1 MLNAPVYSYVMV
13 EGHYIAGSDDALN
26 YHEDNTMLA
35 QNPASGNMI
44 ESPVYTYGRNSF
56 LWNGDEYV
64 SCIDQP
70 FNSHKDN
77 QSHLN
82 AYKEKKTPLD
92 SLQKKKT
99 MSKVPM
105 FPSVGFGDHYVPGIG
120 HPILGM
126 SYPSFYKHYNR
137 DTGDLVK
144 PSEEKMTFEVYPPF
158 GDHFIECIDQPLNS
172 DEDHP
177 VVVEQ
182 EVDPVVETSDI
193 DADNN
198 VENDLSV
205 VEKSGIDMDKI
216 DETKPS
222 VNTAD
227 KTDATNSK
235 REPCSLCEKTFKFK
249 KNLKYHQEHHHADQD
264 SASVIAMKQRETV
277 ASAKRKLK
285 DKKQIKCGGCTQTFP
300 TNQQLEVHNMW
311 THGDPND
318 PKIIAFK
325 REKNEKRRQ
334 YR

>member
-1 MLNAPVYSYVMV
+1 MV

-126 SYPSFYKHYNR
+126 SYPSFYKHYVR
-137 DTGDLVK
+137 DTGDPVK
-144 PSEEKMTFEVYPPF
+144 PWEEKMTFEVYPPF
-158 GDHFIECIDQPLNS
+158 GDHFIPDNGDPIKSHEVDTAADEVVQSNDTEMTNKNDDKQSTKLTCSICKRTFACRQNKEKHDRHHHFDPQDAELVKSSKTKDKEYHTKSVAKIKRETKHECIIC
-172 DEDHP
+172 
-177 VVVEQ
+177 V
-182 EVDPVVETSDI
+182 
-193 DADNN
+193 
-198 VENDLSV
+198 
-205 VEKSGIDMDKI
+205 
-216 DETKPS
+216 
-222 VNTAD
+222 
-227 KTDATNSK
+227 
-235 REPCSLCEKTFKFK
+235 KTFG
-249 KNLKYHQEHHHADQD
+249 NARDLH
-264 SASVIAMKQRETV
+264 
-277 ASAKRKLK
+277 
-285 DKKQIKCGGCTQTFP
+285 G
-300 TNQQLEVHNMW
+300 HNMRF
-311 THGDPND
+311 HKD
-318 PKIIAFK
+318 PKDPIVIAFK
-325 REKNEKRRQ
+325 MERNAKRRK
-334 YR
+334 RNA